1 MAIELVYLS
10 DHTRFL
16 QLCAVWAFKTWGR
29 YNKDFTLEKRIESF
43 KQHSQ
48 KNQIPLTILALDDG
62 RAIGMAS
69 LRPNDGIRPDLTP
82 WLGSVFVDPLL
93 RSRGLGQLL
102 VDEICKIAKELGY
115 PRVYLL
121 TYEDTLPSWYS
132 RFGWQAISRDY
143 CHGHSV
149 TVMEIELNRWKAP
162 ANGITV
168 TSFAVGHS
176 GPDVSAILRSA

>member
-10 DHTRFL
+10 DNTRFL

-29 YNKDFTLEKRIESF
+29 YNHEFTLEKRVESF

-48 KNQIPLTILALDDG
+48 KKQIPFTILALDDG
-62 RAIGMAS
+62 RAVGMAS

-93 RSRGLGQLL
+93 RNKGIGQLL
-102 VDEICKIAKELGY
+102 VEEVCRLAKELGY
-115 PRVYLL
+115 PKVYLL
-121 TYEDTLPSWYS
+121 TYEDSLPSWYS
-132 RFGWQAISRDY
+132 RLGWRTISRDV

-149 TVMEIELNRWKAP
+149 SVMEIELNQWMRPTAAQP
-162 ANGITV
+162 ATN
-168 TSFAVGHS
+168 FAVGP
-176 GPDVSAILRSA
+176 GGLDFAIISRTA